1 MTFLFVIAT
10 MYFLGL
16 TFVVFYKMINSGNPI
31 YAIYFVIGFL
41 PIYGVY
47 LALSYQQTAS
57 VDFVNIIKYTKDI
70 IILTGLVVFI
80 VFNKNI
86 FQQPFKIILLDK
98 LILFF
103 TLLNI
108 FFTLF
113 PIGPVAFAE
122 KAVYLKNIL
131 YMPLAYF
138 FGRNSSLS
146 HIQFKSIIYSI
157 LSLGLIATVVALFE
171 SYFNIHL
178 HTLIGYSDYNFDLK
192 NISPSGHYGLTWTFE
207 NGYNEKR
214 FGSFFS
220 DPLELS
226 ASMLLPFSIATA
238 LLLNTKFNRNKVFYL
253 ILLIFLTLIFVLGAS
268 RSSGLGLILML
279 IYVAIMLKYYRLI
292 SMLFSVILILIIY
305 TLYFAPEEMLFYL
318 IDTITF
324 QNTSS
329 IGHVIEWLNAI
340 DSIISDPWGI
350 GLGTSG
356 NINIIEADNKIG
368 GENQFLIYGVQTGVI
383 GMLLYIV
390 ITTLAISKSLT
401 VYRQAISTNEKI
413 ISFVTTSVKFGL
425 ILPLLTSNAESYL
438 FVFFIT
444 WWLTGYSMSFYG
456 HHQLT

>member
-253 ILLIFLTLIFVLGAS
+253 ILLMFLTSIFVLGAS

-324 QNTSS
+324 QN
-329 IGHVIEWLNAI
+329 
-340 DSIISDPWGI
+340 
-350 GLGTSG
+350 TSG

>member
-98 LILFF
+98 LILIF

-122 KAVYLKNIL
+122 KAIYLKNIL

-146 HIQFKSIIYSI
+146 HIQFKSIIY
-157 LSLGLIATVVALFE
+157 F
-171 SYFNIHL
+171 
-178 HTLIGYSDYNFDLK
+178 
-192 NISPSGHYGLTWTFE
+192 
-207 NGYNEKR
+207 
-214 FGSFFS
+214 
-220 DPLELS
+220 
-226 ASMLLPFSIATA
+226 
-238 LLLNTKFNRNKVFYL
+238 
-253 ILLIFLTLIFVLGAS
+253 
-268 RSSGLGLILML
+268 
-279 IYVAIMLKYYRLI
+279 
-292 SMLFSVILILIIY
+292 
-305 TLYFAPEEMLFYL
+305 
-318 IDTITF
+318 
-324 QNTSS
+324 
-329 IGHVIEWLNAI
+329 
-340 DSIISDPWGI
+340 
-350 GLGTSG
+350 
-356 NINIIEADNKIG
+356 
-368 GENQFLIYGVQTGVI
+368 
-383 GMLLYIV
+383 
-390 ITTLAISKSLT
+390 
-401 VYRQAISTNEKI
+401 
-413 ISFVTTSVKFGL
+413 
-425 ILPLLTSNAESYL
+425 
-438 FVFFIT
+438 
-444 WWLTGYSMSFYG
+444 
-456 HHQLT
+456 